1 MKTIRSIVGAAICA
15 AMVLGAGGTAFAG
28 EYTGNGGTAPGGEKG
43 KSECSYSGLDVSAE
57 VEGTIPFDDDFVGVD
72 FHGVQS
78 YGQFVA
84 YEKTVGPLGL
94 PFPLPTPGQACRGN

>member
-1 MKTIRSIVGAAICA
+1 MVGAAICA
-15 AMVLGAGGTAFAG
+15 ATLLGLGGTAFAG

-43 KSECSYSGLDVSAE
+43 KSECSFSGLDATAA
-57 VEGTIPFDDDFVGVD
+57 VEGTFPFDDDFVGAD

-84 YEKTVGPLGL
+84 YQKTVGPLNL
-94 PFPLPTPGQACRGN
+94 PFLLPSPGQACRGN